1 MFPPERK
8 ARMRHLLPLRMHY
21 SERSCLVRSSLFCW
35 RIAMPDWS
43 YEPATVGDMVH
54 FSFRKANAKFN
65 RRVLCSLKLLLC
77 GSAFVFAKHNYKS

>member
-1 MFPPERK
+1 
-8 ARMRHLLPLRMHY
+8 
-21 SERSCLVRSSLFCW
+21 
-35 RIAMPDWS
+35 MPDWS